1 MRYLTRGTC
10 AMAID
15 FELDGDI
22 IKSVKFLGGCHGN
35 TQGIAKLVE
44 GMKIDDVIE
53 KLEGTD
59 CGGRGTSCPDQL
71 ARALKEAKKNMQ
83 QKNTTAAP
91 IKGLR
96 LTVRHIQ
103 VYQLILYIGIYL
115 NQLPTFMYSFLS
127 KQVIFDH
134 IYSKL
139 PTRLL
144 TNLIQQ
150 VNFNFL

>member
-71 ARALKEAKKNMQ
+71 ARALKEAKKNM
-83 QKNTTAAP
+83 
-91 IKGLR
+91 
-96 LTVRHIQ
+96 
-103 VYQLILYIGIYL
+103 
-115 NQLPTFMYSFLS
+115 
-127 KQVIFDH
+127 
-134 IYSKL
+134 
-139 PTRLL
+139 
-144 TNLIQQ
+144 
-150 VNFNFL
+150 